1 MSSDPTAT
9 PNRKNRLRD
18 VGTIES
24 IFTLEAQVAVRQAL
38 PLMHLAPGYGFGP
51 GRFDGK
57 ALEDGGEDGSGTPGH
72 DDSQKDPD
80 AFS

>member
-1 MSSDPTAT
+1 
-9 PNRKNRLRD
+9 
-18 VGTIES
+18 
-24 IFTLEAQVAVRQAL
+24 
-38 PLMHLAPGYGFGP
+38 MHLAPGYGFGP